1 MNNKLIAINTELPDW
16 EAGNYKGVVFN
27 IWKTTN
33 PIKLRINGYQ
43 FDCVNL
49 QDAYDQIADRVDNN
63 KGIYSNVLKR
73 PLTTK
78 MLDFFSDS
86 DTLIANMTP
95 VKHAESSAKKWGGTW
110 EDYIELHSWFDET
123 KQYTGDWTH
132 RALRHHSVG
141 VEWAIEKFG
150 HTIVNSKGQHV
161 PTKVLAETHVEE
173 DCGFIPTPKDYLS
186 VLKRNPEK
194 WMLTVGKKSVT
205 IPLEIK

>member
-1 MNNKLIAINTELPDW
+1 M
-16 EAGNYKGVVFN
+16 
-27 IWKTTN
+27 
-33 PIKLRINGYQ
+33 
-43 FDCVNL
+43 
-49 QDAYDQIADRVDNN
+49 
-63 KGIYSNVLKR
+63 NVLKR

-86 DTLIANMTP
+86 DTLIDNMTP